1 MHAQAGRRFRVVVAD
16 ARLQL
21 EGRQLLSRLLR
32 AGIPCTYVL
41 LNALSYIITV
51 RLHPPA
57 CTRLCSVPP
66 SSLCT
71 SRLASLLPLCVSSSK
86 HSLIT

>member
-51 RLHPPA
+51 RRSPD
-57 CTRLCSVPP
+57 CTASALSPF
-66 SSLCT
+66 L
-71 SRLASLLPLCVSSSK
+71 LAAHHASLPSGPPRRLLFCC
-86 HSLIT
+86 